1 MQFAQRLLST
11 RGGTVAVSVFAAALA
26 AVILLL
32 YLQRYRQ
39 SVNESSAP
47 MTVLVAKN
55 LIEKG
60 TPGTVVGSEELF
72 QVSTMPRDELK
83 EGAIADP
90 SLLRGMTAA
99 DDIYPGQQLTTA
111 DFTAGGADS
120 ISNRVIEY
128 ERGMAVPLDE
138 AHGLIGKVYAGDHV
152 DVIASFVIDGPDGK
166 QHPVTR
172 LLVQDALVM
181 DAPAETKA
189 TGLAAGGGT
198 QTKSIVLRLTDDEA
212 AMVAFAVENGKVQ
225 LAARPKS
232 GAEQHVPSVITIER
246 ILSGVRPIPT
256 QPQNGEAP
264 WSGGRR

>member
-1 MQFAQRLLST
+1 VQFAQRLLST
-11 RGGTVAVSVFAAALA
+11 RGGTIAVSAFAAALA

-83 EGAIADP
+83 DGAIADP
-90 SLLRGMTAA
+90 ALLRGMTAA
-99 DDIYPGQQLTTA
+99 EDIYPGQQLTTA

-120 ISNRVIEY
+120 VANRVIEY

-138 AHGLIGKVYAGDHV
+138 AHGMIGKVFAGDHV
-152 DVIASFVIDGPDGK
+152 DVIGAFVVDGPDGK
-166 QHPVTR
+166 QHKVVR
-172 LLVQDALVM
+172 VLVQDVLVM

-198 QTKSIVLRLTDDEA
+198 QTKSVVLRLTDEESA
-212 AMVAFAVENGKVQ
+212 HVAYASEFGKVW
-225 LAARPKS
+225 LSVRPKS
-232 GAEQHVPSVITIER
+232 GAKQHQWSLVTIER
-246 ILSGVRPIPT
+246 ILAGVDPIPV
-256 QPQNGEAP
+256 QPKNGDAP
-264 WSGGRR
+264 WLGGRR